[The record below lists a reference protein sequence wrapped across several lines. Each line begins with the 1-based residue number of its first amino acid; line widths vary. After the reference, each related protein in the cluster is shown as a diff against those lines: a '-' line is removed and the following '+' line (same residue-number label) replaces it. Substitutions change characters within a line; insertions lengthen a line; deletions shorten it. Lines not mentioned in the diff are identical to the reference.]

1 MQGIYPIKYSHYQ
14 IIAEDHYMAEVELPD
29 PEELKEKSQNRFSKK
44 VALFTSIYAVILAIC
59 ALGGNNSMKEML
71 LAQQEA
77 SNQWAYYQAKNIR
90 EYQYRIEK
98 DHLESV
104 LIERG
109 DTMKPA
115 VLKHYQDKMAKVSA
129 ETTRLKKDKE
139 EITVKAR
146 EQEHERDINRDKDP
160 YFDFGEAL
168 LQIAI
173 VLSSVAIIARSSQVF
188 YFSIGAAVF
197 GSLLTLNGFLLL
209 VKVPFLH

>member
-1 MQGIYPIKYSHYQ
+1 
-14 IIAEDHYMAEVELPD
+14 MAEVELPD
-29 PEELKEKSQNRFSKK
+29 PEELKEKSENSFSKRI
-44 VALFTSIYAVILAIC
+44 ALFTSIYAVILAIC

-90 EYQYRIEK
+90 EYLYRIEK
-98 DHLESV
+98 DRLETMLV
-104 LIERG
+104 ERG
-109 DTMKPA
+109 DTMKPD
-115 VLKHYQDKMAKVSA
+115 VRKHYQDKIDKVSA
-129 ETTRLKKDKE
+129 ESARLVKDKQ
-139 EITVKAR
+139 EISVKAK

-173 VLSSVAIIARSSQVF
+173 VLSSVSIIARSIQVF
-188 YFSIGAAVF
+188 YFSLVAAVL

-209 VKVPFLH
+209 VKIPFMH